1 MALFFWGYGYFAL
14 CAQYAYAARLFRA
27 LRSIRLRGAAI
38 SRFALNT
45 PTRRGY
51 FALCAQYTALIGY
64 WLTPIR
70 LLSPYLALY
79 RTQYGLWLRLFR
91 ALRSIRLRGAAI
103 SRLSPDISH
112 QCPIFLTLRGSKTN
126 HYSASMPRI
135 ATSSRLCN
143 GHRRIRRKFVYR
155 QNYRILFNT
164 FFVLSFFRFQ
174 FSHSVLRYFP
184 HGFPLRSHRSYRPRH
199 YMAHHLGDKRI
210 TQIEGI

>member
-45 PTRRGY
+45 PRLSAIGSR
-51 FALCAQYTALIGY
+51 QYASCR
-64 WLTPIR
+64 PIAGWR
-70 LLSPYLALY
+70 
-79 RTQYGLWLRLFR
+79 YGLWLRLFR

-103 SRLSPDISH
+103 SRLSPDIYH

>member
-1 MALFFWGYGYFAL
+1 MPPPLSRRRIPPQRRFFF
-14 CAQYAYAARLFRA
+14 
-27 LRSIRLRGAAI
+27 GATAI

-126 HYSASMPRI
+126 HYFDAAHCNIESALQRPSTHSKKI
-135 ATSSRLCN
+135 C
-143 GHRRIRRKFVYR
+143 
-155 QNYRILFNT
+155 
-164 FFVLSFFRFQ
+164 LSTELSNFIQ
-174 FSHSVLRYFP
+174 HI
-184 HGFPLRSHRSYRPRH
+184 LRSIFFSFSIFP
-199 YMAHHLGDKRI
+199 
-210 TQIEGI
+210 